1 MSTLSTVTE
10 VPESKITEF
19 VETLRNFE
27 KGDHPK
33 RAYWDAFKDR
43 FKIQDDPKING
54 TIVFHGCRCPKNTK
68 FDEGLLPNHLA
79 IDMLWDHIWQ
89 TCQDLFD
96 AECLEV
102 VRRNFENRKDAHYL
116 GGYFDRLRGRRIRE
130 RGPWGKVVR
139 EEWFLEGSDSNHYLN
154 GGPELIAV
162 ILNVFSNSVELRDR
176 YAERTLSCIVHFLTD
191 LCRADYLGYGIHFL
205 RDSRFSEFYH
215 DYHGYYGLTSMDG
228 VTIPR
233 GQILKIEFVNPD
245 TLENVG

>member
-33 RAYWDAFKDR
+33 RAYWDVFKDR

-176 YAERTLSCIVHFLTD
+176 YAERTLPCIVHFLTD